1 MSDDL
6 IHGETDDELIY
17 VEPGQ
22 DAMMLCDELT
32 VACRSVPEAYLMWA
46 QLELDEKE
54 RAVIQVG
61 DDIYGISAIRRLR
74 YEPIAEAA

>member
-1 MSDDL
+1 MN
-6 IHGETDDELIY
+6 DELIY

-22 DAMMLCDELT
+22 DALMVSGETT

-54 RAVIQVG
+54 HAVIQVG
-61 DDIYGISAIRRLR
+61 DDTYDISAIRRLR
-74 YEPIAEAA
+74 YEPLSEAA

>member
-1 MSDDL
+1 MNND
-6 IHGETDDELIY
+6 LIY

-22 DAMMLCDELT
+22 DAVMLCGGLT

-54 RAVIQVG
+54 YAVIQVG
-61 DDIYGISAIRRLR
+61 DDTYDISTIRRLR
-74 YEPIAEAA
+74 YEPVSHAA

>member
-1 MSDDL
+1 MIND
-6 IHGETDDELIY
+6 LIY

-22 DAMMLCDELT
+22 GALMLCGELT

-54 RAVIQVG
+54 HAVIQVG
-61 DDIYGISAIRRLR
+61 DDTYDISAIRRLR
-74 YEPIAEAA
+74 YEPVSYAE

>member
-1 MSDDL
+1 MS
-6 IHGETDDELIY
+6 DELIY

-22 DAMMLCDELT
+22 DALMVSGELT

-61 DDIYGISAIRRLR
+61 EDRFGMSAIRRFR
-74 YEPIAEAA
+74 YEPVAAAA

>member
-1 MSDDL
+1 MIND
-6 IHGETDDELIY
+6 LIY

-22 DAMMLCDELT
+22 DAVMLCGGLT

-61 DDIYGISAIRRLR
+61 GDTYDISAIRRLR
-74 YEPIAEAA
+74 YEPVSHAS

>member
-1 MSDDL
+1 MNND
-6 IHGETDDELIY
+6 LIY

-22 DAMMLCDELT
+22 DAVMLCGGLT

-61 DDIYGISAIRRLR
+61 DDTDDISAIRRLR
-74 YEPIAEAA
+74 YEPVSHVA

>member
-1 MSDDL
+1 MNND
-6 IHGETDDELIY
+6 LIY

-22 DAMMLCDELT
+22 DAVMLCGGLT

-61 DDIYGISAIRRLR
+61 DDTYGISAIRRLR
-74 YEPIAEAA
+74 YEPVSHAA

>member
-1 MSDDL
+1 MNDK
-6 IHGETDDELIY
+6 LIY

-22 DAMMLCDELT
+22 DALMVCGEVT

-46 QLELDEKE
+46 QLEQDEKE

-61 DDIYGISAIRRLR
+61 DDIYDISAIRRLR
-74 YEPIAEAA
+74 YEPLTEAERIAEAA